1 MNTHALLPSSMGG
14 QLVKSNKRTMVGCY
28 QDGKQEINRGKA
40 DKLENVRRQKMSI
53 VLEPFFI
60 RRHHDLIRDLG

>member
-1 MNTHALLPSSMGG
+1 MGG
-14 QLVKSNKRTMVGCY
+14 QRGQLVVINKRTMVGCY

-40 DKLENVRRQKMSI
+40 DKLENVRRQKMST

-60 RRHHDLIRDLG
+60 SRRHDQIRGLA